1 MYTHQGYPRLFMLSS
16 LEIVSVRIL
25 DHYQAIAKLM
35 HELHIHEHSLFDKTA
50 DWADIETSYMRHVV
64 AMQEENDG
72 LCLLAYLNGAPV
84 GFIFAYVEGQDDS
97 RIEIHEGKELYV
109 SDGYVKEEYRQ
120 LGVYRMLNAA
130 LEQHFI
136 SKGIKRIIRFTLV
149 NNTNM
154 RRFLDS
160 EDYGVTRLLYEKW
173 L

>member
-1 MYTHQGYPRLFMLSS
+1 MIT
-16 LEIVSVRIL
+16 
-25 DHYQAIAKLM
+25 DHYGVISGLM

-50 DWADIETSYMRHVV
+50 PWADIETSYMRHVM
-64 AMQEENDG
+64 AMQEQCDG
-72 LCLLAYLNGAPV
+72 LCLVGYVDGKLA
-84 GFIFAYVEGQDDS
+84 GFIFGYIEEQDDS

>member
-1 MYTHQGYPRLFMLSS
+1 MVARTVALVGY
-16 LEIVSVRIL
+16 V
-25 DHYQAIAKLM
+25 DGKL
-35 HELHIHEHSLFDKTA
+35 A
-50 DWADIETSYMRHVV
+50 
-64 AMQEENDG
+64 
-72 LCLLAYLNGAPV
+72 
-84 GFIFAYVEGQDDS
+84 GFIFGYIEEQDDS